1 MAGTNQLYYLMQ
13 LAGGTFPSGGFSQSW
28 GLETYVAQGRI
39 KSAEAFR
46 DFVESYLSTTI
57 SRCEGPILCEAYK
70 LAGAWNS
77 EGACSS
83 AETRD
88 PIGFSASAEDMALAE
103 ITALEELSCACKV
116 TRESRESSLR
126 MGKAFLRITADIL
139 DDKRMDA
146 LKRQFRG
153 NGMTYPVVF
162 GIACSFLNVDLEEAV
177 RAFVFSTVNG
187 LVQSAVKLIPLGNT
201 EAQKVLLKL
210 QPEMERSVQEA
221 LAWPVEQISN
231 FCPGFDIASILHETL
246 PVRLYMS

>member
-1 MAGTNQLYYLMQ
+1 MAGNNQLYYLMQ

-28 GLETYVAQGRI
+28 GLETYVAGNQI

-57 SRCEGPILCEAYK
+57 SRCEGPILCEAYR
-70 LAGAWNS
+70 LAEAWD
-77 EGACSS
+77 S
-83 AETRD
+83 AEVTV
-88 PIGFSASAEDMALAE
+88 PIETLESAKIATFTE
-103 ITALEELSCACKV
+103 IVVSEEIASLEELSCACKV

-139 DDKRMDA
+139 EDERTDA
-146 LKRQFRG
+146 LKKKFRG

-162 GIACSFLNVDLEEAV
+162 GLVCGLLEVDMEEAV

-201 EAQKVLLKL
+201 EAQKVLLQL
-210 QPEMERSVQEA
+210 QPEMEQSVQEA
-221 LAWPVEQISN
+221 LEWPIDQISN